1 MIKKVLRMIS
11 EYHCEWV
18 TFIFVQLRDVVKN
31 VKRIYK
37 LLFLQYLPAFSNI
50 DVNI

>member
-1 MIKKVLRMIS
+1 MIS
-11 EYHCEWV
+11 DYNCESV

-37 LLFLQYLPAFSNI
+37 LLFLQYLPPFSNT
-50 DVNI
+50 DF